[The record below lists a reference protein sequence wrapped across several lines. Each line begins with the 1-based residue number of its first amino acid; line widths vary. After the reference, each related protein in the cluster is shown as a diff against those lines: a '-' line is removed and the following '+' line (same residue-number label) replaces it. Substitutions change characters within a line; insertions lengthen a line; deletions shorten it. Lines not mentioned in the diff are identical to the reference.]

1 MDINLKGIGNVK
13 VRVTKNSTN
22 SNLYEYY
29 IGDVKIGVYDPRS
42 MRDKILIS
50 KDNTKF
56 ISEKIQMKENTLENE
71 LSSQIK
77 DAIDAMNKEEI
88 LEEAEETKNI
98 EDYAEEIG
106 IEKEK
111 IKSITTIELDEE
123 RGKDDK
129 EKEEKSSKTKQNDK
143 QNIDGKKTQATTKD
157 VNIKQEIDL
166 NERANEMK
174 DLKGWLGANIPSEF
188 TKIGVI
194 YSEDVGNM
202 KGENGK
208 SYNGESTRYSL
219 VVIGKDGQVEPLKK
233 YLPQLQQRA
242 AAGSNPSE
250 SKVQVDAKGKVE
262 QDAVFSE
269 YELGNKIIQ
278 IDNKEHGHVEMSIG
292 QVAHS
297 SNETMATQMR
307 DRNTTFVT
315 DIETREVMGE
325 YERNGN
331 RTVDENLREL
341 EEHKKNNPECDK
353 LEAVDVDGDP
363 TTSSHNHN
371 EDSLNT
377 LDYNK
382 LAIKWGLY
390 DDHGQPNQEK
400 AKEMLERTIKTEKD
414 KQKSIDE
421 IIENIS
427 AELEGDYRGEMQY

>member
-1 MDINLKGIGNVK
+1 
-13 VRVTKNSTN
+13 
-22 SNLYEYY
+22 
-29 IGDVKIGVYDPRS
+29 
-42 MRDKILIS
+42 
-50 KDNTKF
+50 
-56 ISEKIQMKENTLENE
+56 
-71 LSSQIK
+71 
-77 DAIDAMNKEEI
+77 
-88 LEEAEETKNI
+88 
-98 EDYAEEIG
+98 
-106 IEKEK
+106 
-111 IKSITTIELDEE
+111 
-123 RGKDDK
+123 
-129 EKEEKSSKTKQNDK
+129 
-143 QNIDGKKTQATTKD
+143 
-157 VNIKQEIDL
+157 
-166 NERANEMK
+166 MK
-174 DLKGWLGANIPSEF
+174 D
-188 TKIGVI
+188 
-194 YSEDVGNM
+194 
-202 KGENGK
+202 ENGK

-233 YLPQLQQRA
+233 YVPQLQQRS

-353 LEAVDVDGDP
+353 LEAADVDGDP

-400 AKEMLERTIKTEKD
+400 AKEMLEKAIKTEKD
-414 KQKSIDE
+414 KQKSTDE
-421 IIENIS
+421 IIEDIS
-427 AELEGDYRGEMQY
+427 DELEGDYRGEMQY

>member
-111 IKSITTIELDEE
+111 IKSINTIELDEE
-123 RGKDDK
+123 RGKDEK

-174 DLKGWLGANIPSEF
+174 DLKGW
-188 TKIGVI
+188 
-194 YSEDVGNM
+194 
-202 KGENGK
+202 
-208 SYNGESTRYSL
+208 
-219 VVIGKDGQVEPLKK
+219 
-233 YLPQLQQRA
+233 
-242 AAGSNPSE
+242 
-250 SKVQVDAKGKVE
+250 
-262 QDAVFSE
+262 
-269 YELGNKIIQ
+269 
-278 IDNKEHGHVEMSIG
+278 
-292 QVAHS
+292 
-297 SNETMATQMR
+297 
-307 DRNTTFVT
+307 
-315 DIETREVMGE
+315 
-325 YERNGN
+325 
-331 RTVDENLREL
+331 
-341 EEHKKNNPECDK
+341 
-353 LEAVDVDGDP
+353 
-363 TTSSHNHN
+363 
-371 EDSLNT
+371 
-377 LDYNK
+377 
-382 LAIKWGLY
+382 
-390 DDHGQPNQEK
+390 
-400 AKEMLERTIKTEKD
+400 
-414 KQKSIDE
+414 
-421 IIENIS
+421 
-427 AELEGDYRGEMQY
+427 